1 MLVVAVLLG
10 EVFVYM
16 IHAYLSLQTAATLL
30 STNLKQNNVQ
40 AFILDL
46 PL

>member
-1 MLVVAVLLG
+1 MLVVSVLLV
-10 EVFVYM
+10 EPCMYIV
-16 IHAYLSLQTAATLL
+16 HAYLSIQTAATLVL
-30 STNLKQNNVQ
+30 TNLKQNNVQ